1 MVINLPI
8 VGGVDCPVNME
19 NDMKS
24 HIIAVTN
31 QKGGVGKTT
40 TTINLAQALAIRGA
54 TVLVVDTDPQGNTTQ
69 GFGIAATDI
78 GKSVSDL
85 ILNRELSADA
95 ATYRGDG
102 ISLIPATRRL
112 AEVEREMIGIT
123 NSEIRLGR
131 TLKAVKEKYT
141 IILLDV
147 PPTFGPLMNSALNAA
162 DSLIIPVDSGFYAMN
177 GIKDMLAEIEEIK
190 VGTNPDLKILGILL
204 TLADQTRLA
213 GDVFDE
219 LVASFGDKV
228 FTTKIRR
235 NVKLKEA
242 PALGKTIFHHA
253 PTSTGAQDYLALA
266 DEVASCLQLPQI
278 DQPHFEQTQ
287 TEAAPS
293 MSVGGAQ

>member
-1 MVINLPI
+1 
-8 VGGVDCPVNME
+8 
-19 NDMKS
+19 MKS

-54 TVLVVDTDPQGNTTQ
+54 SVLVVDTDPQGNTTQ
-69 GFGIAATDI
+69 GFGIPAEAI
-78 GKSVSDL
+78 SKSVSDL
-85 ILNRELSADA
+85 ILNRDLPADA
-95 ATYRGDG
+95 ATYSGDG

-123 NSEIRLGR
+123 NSELRLGR
-131 TLKAVKEKYT
+131 TLKAVRERYSV
-141 IILLDV
+141 IILDV

-190 VGTNPDLKILGILL
+190 VGTNPDLQILGILL
-204 TLADQTRLA
+204 TLADQTRMA

-219 LVASFGDKV
+219 LVASFGEKV
-228 FTTKIRR
+228 FSTKIRR

-253 PTSTGAQDYLALA
+253 PTSSGAQDYLALA
-266 DEVASCLQLPQI
+266 DEVLAHLQISQI
-278 DQPHFEQTQ
+278 EHAHSERAQNENV
-287 TEAAPS
+287 APIS
-293 MSVGGAQ
+293 LAVGGVQ

>member
-1 MVINLPI
+1 MQ
-8 VGGVDCPVNME
+8 
-19 NDMKS
+19 S

-54 TVLVVDTDPQGNTTQ
+54 SVLVVDTDPQGNTTQ
-69 GFGIAATDI
+69 GFGVPLEAI

-95 ATYRGDG
+95 ATYSGDG

-112 AEVEREMIGIT
+112 AEVEREMVGIT
-123 NSEIRLGR
+123 NSELRLGR
-131 TLKAVKEKYT
+131 TLKAVRDKYSF
-141 IILLDV
+141 IVLDV

-177 GIKDMLAEIEEIK
+177 GIKDMLSEIEEIK

-204 TLADQTRLA
+204 TLADQTRMA

-219 LVASFGDKV
+219 LVASFGEQV

-266 DEVASCLQLPQI
+266 DEVWNHLQVPQI
-278 DQPHFEQTQ
+278 EQSRFESAQS
-287 TEAAPS
+287 EVALAA
-293 MSVGGAQ
+293 VAGGAQ